1 MMQDK
6 PLELPPGYALDA
18 VSDPNVLFLRRSD
31 GSSVAAF
38 IARSADPKEIRRAA
52 EEDQR
57 NLAARDEH
65 LANVLRN
72 ARTSAG
78 LRPLRRGTPHRH

>member
-1 MMQDK
+1 MQDK
-6 PLELPPGYALDA
+6 PLELPPGYVLDV

-38 IARSADPKEIRRAA
+38 SARSADPAEVRRVA
-52 EEDQR
+52 EVDQR
-57 NLAARDEH
+57 NLAARDER

-72 ARTSAG
+72 ARTTAR
-78 LRPLRRGTPHRH
+78 LRPLRRGTPHRY